1 MEFEWDEA
9 KREANL
15 VKHGFDFEDVFEIF
29 EGPLLVTETGW
40 PDERRLKAIG
50 LFRGRE
56 MAVIYTMRGEVMRII
71 SVRRA
76 RHEERRE
83 YRSLYS

>member
-9 KREANL
+9 KRAANRI
-15 VKHGFDFEDVFEIF
+15 KHGFDFEDVFEIF
-29 EGPLLVTETGW
+29 EGSLLVTETGW

-50 LFRGRE
+50 LFRGHE
-56 MAVIYTMRGEVMRII
+56 MAVVYTMRGETIRII

-76 RHEERRE
+76 RHEERGE
-83 YRSLYS
+83 YRSLYP